1 MAPPRTART
10 TADARWLA
18 AICAS
23 RLLFSQIFVAY
34 AAILPL
40 LQEAWGMSSAQAG
53 LVQSGWHAGYV
64 VSLFAAGLAADRFG
78 ARRTFL
84 VMSFGGAI
92 ASLAFA
98 AFADGARSALILY
111 ALAGMLSGGSYTPVL
126 AIISQRYP
134 PATRGRAMGWYLAA
148 GSLGYAIGLGLSGS
162 VVAWGGWRMS
172 LYVAASAA
180 SWARF
185 TGAADARRARRA
197 TTEPARRWYSACA
210 GAGQSPA
217 MKVIWA
223 YTFHSWELRRLGVDA
238 GFLAFAAAHGAGLD
252 TKAVKLGAL
261 RGTHASDERRGKPH
275 RRALSDARGAHGG
288 DDRRAG
294 ARAWIRLRLASA
306 LWVLVAVAC
315 STTHGI
321 GDSSVYS
328 ALTEVVSAR
337 IQRRVRDPL
346 GDGFGAYRVPGVFG
360 LVDVGRSAALSQN
373 AVGARGV
380 LHWTLPGPLVAL
392 RLENARS
399 RRDGGRSASVRRGEP
414 VVEGATTARR
424 VAALP
429 PPCRAR
435 RCDRE

>member
-84 VMSFGGAI
+84 VMSFGGAV

-180 SWARF
+180 VV
-185 TGAADARRARRA
+185 GALYGVWLMRGVRDEPHLA
-197 TTEPARRWYSACA
+197 EPAAPVVQRMREVLANR
-210 GAGQSPA
+210 PA

-223 YTFHSWELRRLGVDA
+223 YTFHSWELLGVWA
-238 GFLAFAAAHGAGLD
+238 WMPAFLAFAAAHGAGLD
-252 TKAVKLGAL
+252 TKAVGLGAFL
-261 RGTHASDERRGKPH
+261 AGLTHLTSVAGSLIGG
-275 RRALSDARGAHGG
+275 ALSDARGRTAVMIVMASGS
-288 DDRRAG
+288 
-294 ARAWIRLRLASA
+294 LACGFVFGWLVSA
-306 LWVLVAVAC
+306 PLWVLVAVAMLYNL
-315 STTHGI
+315 TGI

-328 ALTEVVSAR
+328 TALTEVVSAR
-337 IQRRVRDPL
+337 IL
-346 GDGFGAYRVPGVFG
+346 GSAYAIRSVMGFGAGIVSPWVFG
-360 LVDVGRSAALSQN
+360 LVVDAGRSAALSQN
-373 AVGARGV
+373 AVWGLAWGV
-380 LHWTLPGPLVAL
+380 LALGALPGPLVAL
-392 RLENARS
+392 SL
-399 RRDGGRSASVRRGEP
+399 RRMPESAAMA
-414 VVEGATTARR
+414 EGKR
-424 VAALP
+424 
-429 PPCRAR
+429 
-435 RCDRE
+435 

>member
-1 MAPPRTART
+1 VAPPRTART

-84 VMSFGGAI
+84 VMSFGGAV

-180 SWARF
+180 VV
-185 TGAADARRARRA
+185 GALYGVWLMRGVRDEPHLA
-197 TTEPARRWYSACA
+197 EPAAPVVQRMREVLANR
-210 GAGQSPA
+210 PA

-223 YTFHSWELRRLGVDA
+223 YTFHSWELLGVWA
-238 GFLAFAAAHGAGLD
+238 WMPAFLAFAAAHGAGLD
-252 TKAVKLGAL
+252 TKAVGLGAFL
-261 RGTHASDERRGKPH
+261 AGLTHLTSVAGSLIGG
-275 RRALSDARGAHGG
+275 ALSDARGRTAVMIVMASGS
-288 DDRRAG
+288 
-294 ARAWIRLRLASA
+294 LACGFVFGWLVSA
-306 LWVLVAVAC
+306 PLWVLVAVAMVYNL
-315 STTHGI
+315 TGI

-328 ALTEVVSAR
+328 TALTEVVSAR
-337 IQRRVRDPL
+337 IL
-346 GDGFGAYRVPGVFG
+346 GSAYAIRSVMGFGAGIVSPWVFG
-360 LVDVGRSAALSQN
+360 LVVDAGRSAALSQN
-373 AVGARGV
+373 AVWGLAWGV
-380 LHWTLPGPLVAL
+380 LALGALPGPLVAL
-392 RLENARS
+392 SL
-399 RRDGGRSASVRRGEP
+399 RRMPESAAMA
-414 VVEGATTARR
+414 EGKR
-424 VAALP
+424 
-429 PPCRAR
+429 
-435 RCDRE
+435 

>member
-84 VMSFGGAI
+84 VMSFGGAV

-134 PATRGRAMGWYLAA
+134 PAKRGRAMGWYLAA

-172 LYVAASAA
+172 LYVAACAA
-180 SWARF
+180 VV
-185 TGAADARRARRA
+185 GALYGVWLMRGVRDEPHLA
-197 TTEPARRWYSACA
+197 EPAAPVVQRMREVLANR
-210 GAGQSPA
+210 PA

-223 YTFHSWELRRLGVDA
+223 YTCHSWELLGVWA
-238 GFLAFAAAHGAGLD
+238 WMPAFLAFAAAHGAGLD
-252 TKAVKLGAL
+252 TKAVGLGAFL
-261 RGTHASDERRGKPH
+261 AGLTHLTSVAGSLIGG
-275 RRALSDARGAHGG
+275 ALSDARGRTAVM
-288 DDRRAG
+288 
-294 ARAWIRLRLASA
+294 IVMASA
-306 LWVLVAVAC
+306 SIACGFVFGWLVSAPLWVLVAVAMLYNL
-315 STTHGI
+315 TGI

-328 ALTEVVSAR
+328 TALTEVVSAR
-337 IQRRVRDPL
+337 IL
-346 GDGFGAYRVPGVFG
+346 GSAYAIRSVMGFGAGIVSPWVFG
-360 LVDVGRSAALSQN
+360 LVVDAGRSAALSQN
-373 AVGARGV
+373 AVWGLAWGV
-380 LHWTLPGPLVAL
+380 LALGALPGPLVAL
-392 RLENARS
+392 SL
-399 RRDGGRSASVRRGEP
+399 RRMPEAAAMA
-414 VVEGATTARR
+414 EGKR
-424 VAALP
+424 
-429 PPCRAR
+429 
-435 RCDRE
+435 